1 MRGMEFAE
9 LAAFAAIVEHGSF
22 AKAATQLGVT
32 RSTLSQNL
40 RSLEARVGVRLMN
53 RTTRS
58 VALTEAGGRLLAQV
72 RPALGELASAVYQA
86 RATRHNAVG
95 VVRLVVQPPVAAF
108 LIEPIIGQFLAAHP
122 GVRLDVAVIT
132 MPDDIIKGGF
142 DAGIRLGEQIERDM
156 IAVQVME
163 QPRFLV
169 VASPEYLASHGT
181 PKAPR
186 DLQHHD
192 CIRNRLPNGT
202 IFGWQFEKNRRA
214 LQVAVDGRLI
224 VNDIDLSVR
233 AVVDGVGLAYLL
245 RNYVEKD
252 IEAGRL
258 VPLLEDWSPRL
269 SGFYLYYSSRKQL
282 DGPVRALVEFLVV
295 ESKRRGVPRR
305 ISTGRK
311 VYPNFRLVG
320 RVGSRP

>member
-9 LAAFAAIVEHGSF
+9 LAAFAAIAEHGSF
-22 AKAATQLGVT
+22 AKAAAQLGVT

-40 RSLEARVGVRLMN
+40 RSLETRIGVRLMN

-58 VALTEAGGRLLAQV
+58 VALTESGGRLLAQV
-72 RPALGELASAVYQA
+72 KPALGELTLAVD
-86 RATRHNAVG
+86 RVRETRHDPVG
-95 VVRLVVQPPVAAF
+95 LIRLVVQPPVATF
-108 LIEPIIGQFLAAHP
+108 LIEPVLAQFLAAYP
-122 GVRLDVAVIT
+122 GVRLDVAVVK

-156 IAVQVME
+156 IAVRVME

-169 VASPEYLASHGT
+169 VASPDYLAHHSI
-181 PKAPR
+181 PKSPR

-202 IFGWQFEKNRRA
+202 FFGWQFEKNRRA
-214 LQVAVDGRLI
+214 LQVTVDGRLI
-224 VNDIDLSVR
+224 VNDVDLSIR
-233 AVVDGVGLAYLL
+233 AALDGVGLAYLL
-245 RNYVEKD
+245 RNYVEKH

-258 VPLLEDWSPRL
+258 VPLLEEWSPRL

-282 DGPVRALVEFLVV
+282 EGPVRALVEFLVT
-295 ESKRRGVPRR
+295 ESKRRGLPRR
-305 ISTGRK
+305 TSTGRK

-320 RVGSRP
+320 RSGSRP